1 MLYDLYFC
9 FSCIIEVNCDIAGGM
24 EQRRTNTHEWK
35 EQIPDFWNLLP
46 HFWEVD
52 NVVPDSSYDFS
63 GIINSSPDLLFGEEA
78 GITFVDRELTGE
90 VDMGA
95 SYDFGFL

>member
-1 MLYDLYFC
+1 
-9 FSCIIEVNCDIAGGM
+9 M

-35 EQIPDFWNLLP
+35 EQIPDFWSLLP

-52 NVVPDSSYDFS
+52 YVIPDSSYDFS
-63 GIINSSPDLLFGEEA
+63 GIINSSPDMLFGFSESLYQSGEEA
-78 GITFVDRELTGE
+78 GITFVDRELTAE